1 MSSTQV
7 ILTVVVIV
15 VLVAAAAA
23 AWALMRRNALRKRFG
38 PEYDK
43 VVSESDGRLAAEREL
58 RARERRHAELNI
70 QPLSPQA
77 RQRYSAEWDE
87 VQAQFIDWPTE
98 AVRTGDDLLTRLA
111 AERGYPA
118 DDFKER
124 LADLSVEH
132 GHTLPHYREAHE
144 IAERDQ
150 RGDATTEEL
159 RQAMMHYRA
168 LFVELIG
175 PDGADPANARTGTQ
189 REATNR

>member
-15 VLVAAAAA
+15 VLLAAAAG
-23 AWALMRRNALRKRFG
+23 AWVLMRRNALRKRFG
-38 PEYDK
+38 PEYDR
-43 VVSESDGRLAAEREL
+43 VMSESDGRLAAEREL
-58 RARERRHAELNI
+58 RARERRHAELDI
-70 QPLSPQA
+70 RPLSPQA
-77 RQRYSAEWDE
+77 RQAYSAEWEE
-87 VQAQFIDWPTE
+87 VQAQFIDWPAE
-98 AVRTGDDLLTRLA
+98 AVRTGDELVTRLV

-118 DDFKER
+118 HDFEER

-132 GHTLPHYREAHE
+132 ANTLTQYREAHE
-144 IAERDQ
+144 VAERDR
-150 RGDATTEEL
+150 RGEATTEQL

-175 PDGADPANARTGTQ
+175 PDGAEPANARTDTP